1 MPVGW
6 PPFEPVGDVVAILA
20 LCIAFVLACLDCH
33 LRHDRRPLPMVTT
46 TAALAVLWVAHLVA
60 FSGVIPGIRG
70 LGGEITASWVFLM
83 INLAAPAL
91 LAPSLLHRRGHVNSC
106 WVIAHA
112 MSAGIMG
119 GLGLAVVAW
128 LVASSPL
135 GASGGESPSP
145 IAPAIGAAG
154 MVPVALAAYLL
165 LQGHRGDGRVLWA
178 VLIALGLSFL
188 AAVVLVLAP
197 APPARETLFG
207 NAAMLL
213 GLMTAGALLAGMLG
227 LYPVSVRAEQEVQRE
242 RVFLLRRALD
252 ASDAERR
259 RIARDLH
266 DSAVQ
271 DLAAVS
277 YSLAGT
283 SRRVAG
289 EGRPELAELLDQA
302 AVTTRHT
309 MAGLRSLIV
318 DIYPPN
324 LHKEGLEA
332 ALTDLCASARSRG
345 LTVRLD
351 VTTGLDMSEQAAATV
366 YRIAQEAVRNTLRH
380 SRAEELSVS
389 LVQDDGLVRLE
400 VADNGRGFVDSR
412 AGADGHIGL
421 RLLSDLAREAGGRL
435 EVKSGPGSGA
445 IVRLEMS
452 CS

>member
-6 PPFEPVGDVVAILA
+6 PSLEPAGDVAAILA

-60 FSGVIPGIRG
+60 FSGVIPGIQG
-70 LGGEITASWVFLM
+70 LGGELTASWVFLM

-91 LAPSLLHRRGHVNSC
+91 LALSVLHRRGHVNSC

-112 MSAGIMG
+112 MSAGIMA
-119 GLGLAVVAW
+119 GLGLAVIAW
-128 LVASSPL
+128 LVATSPL
-135 GASGGESPSP
+135 GGSGSESPSP

-154 MVPVALAAYLL
+154 LVPVAMALYLV
-165 LQGHRGDGRVLWA
+165 LQGHRGDGRVLWS
-178 VLIALGLSFL
+178 VLLALGFSSLT
-188 AAVVLVLAP
+188 AAVLVLTAGGD
-197 APPARETLFG
+197 AALR
-207 NAAMLL
+207 NAIPLL
-213 GLMTAGALLAGMLG
+213 GLLTAGALLAGMLG

-242 RVFLLRRALD
+242 RVVLLRRALD

-277 YSLAGT
+277 YQLAGT

-400 VADNGRGFVDSR
+400 VADNGRGFAAGP

-421 RLLSDLAREAGGRL
+421 RLVSDLAREAGGRL
-435 EVKSGPGSGA
+435 EIKSGPGSGA

>member
-1 MPVGW
+1 MMPVGW
-6 PPFEPVGDVVAILA
+6 PSFDPVGDVVAILA

-46 TAALAVLWVAHLVA
+46 TAALGILWVARLVA
-60 FSGVIPGIRG
+60 LSGVIPGIQG
-70 LGGEITASWVFLM
+70 LSGAVTASWVFQM

-91 LAPSLLHRRGHVNSC
+91 LAVSLLHRRGHVNSC
-106 WVIAHA
+106 WVISHA
-112 MSAGIMG
+112 MNTGIMIG
-119 GLGLAVVAW
+119 FGLAIIAW

-135 GASGGESPSP
+135 GAPGGRSLS
-145 IAPAIGAAG
+145 AAGAAG
-154 MVPVALAAYLL
+154 LPLVALALFLVLRGHSGDERILWSVLL
-165 LQGHRGDGRVLWA
+165 ALGFSSLTAA
-178 VLIALGLSFL
+178 VLA
-188 AAVVLVLAP
+188 LAP
-197 APPARETLFG
+197 AGGAVLRNTAL
-207 NAAMLL
+207 LL
-213 GLMTAGALLAGMLG
+213 GLITAGALLAGMLG
-227 LYPVSVRAEQEVQRE
+227 LYPESVRAEQEVQRE
-242 RVFLLRRALD
+242 RVVLLRRALE
-252 ASDAERR
+252 ASDVERR

-345 LTVRLD
+345 LDVRLD
-351 VTTGLDMSEQAAATV
+351 VAPGLEMRQQAAATV

-380 SRAEELSVS
+380 SRAQELCVS
-389 LVQDDGLVRLE
+389 LVQEDGLVRLE
-400 VADNGRGFVDSR
+400 VADNGRGFEGR
-412 AGADGHIGL
+412 LAGADGHIGL
-421 RLLSDLAREAGGRL
+421 RLVSDLAREAGGRL
-435 EVKSGPGSGA
+435 EIKSGPGRGA

-452 CS
+452 S

>member
-6 PPFEPVGDVVAILA
+6 PSFDPVGDVVAILA

-46 TAALAVLWVAHLVA
+46 TAALGILWVAHLVA
-60 FSGVIPGIRG
+60 FSGVIPGIQG
-70 LGGEITASWVFLM
+70 VSGQVTASWVFLM
-83 INLAAPAL
+83 INLTAPAL
-91 LAPSLLHRRGHVNSC
+91 LALSLLHRRGHVNSC
-106 WVIAHA
+106 WVISHA
-112 MSAGIMG
+112 MSTGIMI
-119 GLGLAVVAW
+119 GLGLAIIAW
-128 LVASSPL
+128 LVATSPL
-135 GASGGESPSP
+135 GGPGGETLSP
-145 IAPAIGAAG
+145 IAPAVGAAG
-154 MVPVALAAYLL
+154 LPLVAIALFLVLRGHTGDERILWSVLLALGFSSLTA
-165 LQGHRGDGRVLWA
+165 A
-178 VLIALGLSFL
+178 VLA
-188 AAVVLVLAP
+188 LAP
-197 APPARETLFG
+197 AGDSALG
-207 NAAMLL
+207 NAAPLL
-213 GLMTAGALLAGMLG
+213 GLITAGALLAGMLG
-227 LYPVSVRAEQEVQRE
+227 LYPESVRAEQEVQRE
-242 RVFLLRRALD
+242 RVVLLRRALE

-351 VTTGLDMSEQAAATV
+351 VAPGLEMRQQAAATV

-380 SRAEELSVS
+380 SRAHELCVS
-389 LVQDDGLVRLE
+389 LVQEEGLVRLE
-400 VADNGRGFVDSR
+400 VADDGRGFEGTVV
-412 AGADGHIGL
+412 GADGHIGL
-421 RLLSDLAREAGGRL
+421 RLVSDLAREAGGRL
-435 EVKSGPGSGA
+435 EIKSGPGRGA
-445 IVRLEMS
+445 VVRLEMS
-452 CS
+452 S

>member
-6 PPFEPVGDVVAILA
+6 PSFDPVGDVVAILA

-46 TAALAVLWVAHLVA
+46 TAALGILWVAHLVA
-60 FSGVIPGIRG
+60 LSGVIPGIQG
-70 LGGEITASWVFLM
+70 LSGQVTAALVFLM
-83 INLAAPAL
+83 INLTAPAL
-91 LAPSLLHRRGHVNSC
+91 LAVSLLHRSGHVNSC
-106 WVIAHA
+106 WVISHA
-112 MSAGIMG
+112 MNTGIMI
-119 GLGLAVVAW
+119 GLGLAIIAW
-128 LVASSPL
+128 LVATSPFGGPGSQSLIASAVGAAGLPLVALALFLVLRGYRGDERILWSVLLALGFSSL
-135 GASGGESPSP
+135 TAVVLA
-145 IAPAIGAAG
+145 IAPAGD
-154 MVPVALAAYLL
+154 PAL
-165 LQGHRGDGRVLWA
+165 
-178 VLIALGLSFL
+178 
-188 AAVVLVLAP
+188 
-197 APPARETLFG
+197 G
-207 NAAMLL
+207 NAALLL
-213 GLMTAGALLAGMLG
+213 GLITAGALLAGMLG
-227 LYPVSVRAEQEVQRE
+227 LYPESVRAEQEVQRE
-242 RVFLLRRALD
+242 RVVLLRRALE

-351 VTTGLDMSEQAAATV
+351 VAPGLEMRQQAAATV

-380 SRAEELSVS
+380 SRAEELCVS

-400 VADNGRGFVDSR
+400 VADDGRGFEGSLV
-412 AGADGHIGL
+412 GADGHIGL
-421 RLLSDLAREAGGRL
+421 RLVSDLAREAGGRL
-435 EVKSGPGSGA
+435 EIKSGPGRGA
-445 IVRLEMS
+445 IVRLEMNS
-452 CS
+452 

>member
-6 PPFEPVGDVVAILA
+6 PSFDPVGDVAAILA

-46 TAALAVLWVAHLVA
+46 TAALGVLWVAHLVA
-60 FSGVIPGIRG
+60 LSGVIPGIQG
-70 LGGEITASWVFLM
+70 LSGAVTASWVFLM

-91 LAPSLLHRRGHVNSC
+91 LAVSLLHRRGHVHSC
-106 WVIAHA
+106 WVISHA
-112 MSAGIMG
+112 MNTGIMI
-119 GLGLAVVAW
+119 GLGLAIIAW
-128 LVASSPL
+128 LVATSPL
-135 GASGGESPSP
+135 GGPGGGSLSP
-145 IAPAIGAAG
+145 IASGVGAAG
-154 MVPVALAAYLL
+154 LPLVALAMFLVLRGY
-165 LQGHRGDGRVLWA
+165 RGDERILWSVL
-178 VLIALGLSFL
+178 LALGFSSFT
-188 AAVVLVLAP
+188 AVVLALN
-197 APPARETLFG
+197 PARDAALG
-207 NAAMLL
+207 NAALLL
-213 GLMTAGALLAGMLG
+213 GLITAGALLAGMLG
-227 LYPVSVRAEQEVQRE
+227 LYPESVRAEQEVQRE
-242 RVFLLRRALD
+242 RVVLLRRALE

-345 LTVRLD
+345 LNVRLD
-351 VTTGLDMSEQAAATV
+351 VAPGLEMRQQAAATV

-380 SRAEELSVS
+380 SRAQELCVSV
-389 LVQDDGLVRLE
+389 VQDGGLVRLE
-400 VADNGRGFVDSR
+400 VADDGRGFEGKL

-421 RLLSDLAREAGGRL
+421 RLVSDLAREAGGRL
-435 EVKSGPGSGA
+435 EIKSGPGRGA
-445 IVRLEMS
+445 VVRLEMNS
-452 CS
+452 